1 MNESQTIGD
10 GLKPFPTWES
20 NLERVGGQLVPHAVK
35 FVRDLREAGVRVTAS
50 QTQTFTQAL
59 TVISVMD
66 ARAFKDA
73 ARACLVTR
81 REDLEK
87 FEMVF
92 QKFWVDLGMGGIPDE
107 LINRVGVPPKR
118 NQSRPAEVRETSGE
132 KRQENPNAK
141 PEKLSDR
148 AFTYS
153 SEEVLKNKRFDHMNE
168 LELQTARRVMQG
180 FQWQVGMR
188 RTRRFK
194 AASRGE
200 KLDWRRSLRASF
212 KTGGEWLKLEWKE
225 RKTKPRPLIVIADV
239 SGSMERYARMLLHF
253 LHVVTQVAIRG
264 EKRKVETFV
273 FGTRL
278 SRISKLLESRD
289 VDKAV
294 DEVGKTVR
302 DWSGG
307 TRIGES
313 LNVFN
318 RIWAKRVLG
327 RGAVVLII
335 SDGWEQGDPEL
346 LGAQMERLQKTCH
359 RLIWLNPLIATQGF
373 QPETR
378 GLKAALP
385 FVDDFLPVHNLS
397 SLESLARHL
406 ESLPT
411 RRSTRRSGFKT

>member
-1 MNESQTIGD
+1 MSEPQKVEA
-10 GLKPFPTWES
+10 GLEAFPTWES

-35 FVRDLREAGVRVTAS
+35 FARDLRIAGVRVTAS

-59 TVISVMD
+59 TIIPVMD

-73 ARACLVTR
+73 ARTCLVTR
-81 REDLEK
+81 RDDLGR
-87 FEMVF
+87 FEEVF
-92 QKFWVDLGMGGIPDE
+92 KKFWIELGMGGIPDE
-107 LINRVGVPPKR
+107 LLNRVGVPPKR
-118 NQSRPAEVRETSGE
+118 NQSRPAEVREASNE
-132 KRQENPNAK
+132 KRSENPDAK

-153 SEEVLKNKRFDHMNE
+153 SQEILKNKRFDHMNE
-168 LELQTARRVMQG
+168 LELLSARRVMQG
-180 FQWQVGMR
+180 FNWQVGMR

-200 KLDWRRSLRASF
+200 KLDWRGSLRASF
-212 KTGGEWLKLEWKE
+212 KTGGEWLRLEWKV

-278 SRISKLLESRD
+278 SRITKLLERRD
-289 VDKAV
+289 VDTAV
-294 DEVGKTVR
+294 DDVGKAVR

-318 RIWAKRVLG
+318 RFWAKRVLG
-327 RGAVVLII
+327 RGAVVLVI

-411 RRSTRRSGFKT
+411 RRSVRRSGFKT

>member
-1 MNESQTIGD
+1 M
-10 GLKPFPTWES
+10 TWES
-20 NLERVGGQLVPHAVK
+20 NLGRVGGQLVPHAVK
-35 FVRDLREAGVRVTAS
+35 FARDLREAGVRVTAS
-50 QTQTFTQAL
+50 QTQTFARAL

-87 FEMVF
+87 FETVF
-92 QKFWVDLGMGGIPDE
+92 KKFWVDLGMGGIPEE
-107 LINRVGVPPKR
+107 LLNRVGVPPKR
-118 NQSRPAEVRETSGE
+118 NQSRPAEVREASNQ
-132 KRQENPNAK
+132 KREENPNAK

-168 LELQTARRVMQG
+168 LELLSARRVMQG

-188 RTRRFK
+188 RTRRFR
-194 AASRGE
+194 AATRGE
-200 KLDWRRSLRASF
+200 KLDWRGSLRASF

-225 RKTKPRPLIVIADV
+225 RKSKPRPLIVIADV

-289 VDKAV
+289 VDLAL
-294 DEVGKTVR
+294 DEVGKSVR

-313 LNVFN
+313 LNAFN
-318 RIWAKRVLG
+318 RVWAKRVLG

-346 LGAQMERLQKTCH
+346 LGRQMERLQKTCH

-385 FVDDFLPVHNLS
+385 FVDDFLPVHNLH

-406 ESLPT
+406 ESLPA
-411 RRSTRRSGFKT
+411 RRSARRSGFNT

>member
-1 MNESQTIGD
+1 MTM
-10 GLKPFPTWES
+10 TWES

-35 FVRDLREAGVRVTAS
+35 FARDLREAGVRVTAS

-66 ARAFKDA
+66 ARAFKDT
-73 ARACLVTR
+73 ARTCLVTR
-81 REDLEK
+81 REDLEH

-92 QKFWVDLGMGGIPDE
+92 KKFWIDLGMGGIPDE

-118 NQSRPAEVRETSGE
+118 NQARPAEVRETSSE
-132 KRQENPNAK
+132 KRQENPDAK

-168 LELQTARRVMQG
+168 LEIQTARRVMQG

-200 KLDWRRSLRASF
+200 KLDWRGSLRASF

-278 SRISKLLESRD
+278 SRISKLLERRD
-289 VDKAV
+289 VDTAV
-294 DEVGKTVR
+294 DDVGKTVR

-313 LNVFN
+313 LNTFN

-327 RGAVVLII
+327 RGAVVLMI

-346 LGAQMERLQKTCH
+346 LGKQMERLQKTCH

-406 ESLPT
+406 ESLPA
-411 RRSTRRSGFKT
+411 RRSARRSGFKT